1 MSSDNEITAM
11 KASGISLWQII
22 SPGLVLSVLLSG
34 ICLWLTTTVSPR
46 FRYRAEMLKRTE
58 AVKNPLALLEPG
70 GFTGDLPGYSIR
82 IGRREGDE
90 LYDIHIYVLGDR
102 DSKLQQDVTARRGH
116 IHINEEERVIELTL
130 EDATFANV
138 NLSGDGD
145 SETRVSRVATKE
157 FVFPLSYGSEMDKRP
172 LSRRLKYLDLP
183 MLFARIYVDSEAGR
197 DTTPHYVEL
206 NMRLSMALSPLA
218 FLLIGIPFGI
228 RSRRSETSVGLLLSV
243 FLALGFY
250 AFVMLSD
257 SLERQPH
264 LHPELLVWLPN
275 IIYQAG
281 GLWALTVIGR
291 H

>member
-1 MSSDNEITAM
+1 
-11 KASGISLWQII
+11 
-22 SPGLVLSVLLSG
+22 
-34 ICLWLTTTVSPR
+34 
-46 FRYRAEMLKRTE
+46 
-58 AVKNPLALLEPG
+58 VKNPLALLEPG